1 MEFIFSAT
9 MIFTVL
15 EKVVQFAME
24 ILVILAC
31 VKYLKQKNL

>member
-1 MEFIFSAT
+1 MELIFSAT
-9 MIFTVL
+9 MIFAVL
-15 EKVVQFAME
+15 EKVVQFTME